1 MKCELQLWPLVE
13 QWSRELTLAIL
24 IKRGT
29 ATVHHLLVGQWPAVP
44 LAACDP
50 LQQQLHV
57 MGPACVVCLS
67 PVWRTVVVAVLST
80 AACCTLLGLT
90 AAYTPRIH
98 AIMEEVGGQFN
109 VNMQEG
115 SLLIPNLHFEHIPL
129 KCNPC

>member
-1 MKCELQLWPLVE
+1 
-13 QWSRELTLAIL
+13 
-24 IKRGT
+24 
-29 ATVHHLLVGQWPAVP
+29 
-44 LAACDP
+44 
-50 LQQQLHV
+50 

-67 PVWRTVVVAVLST
+67 PVWRTVVVAALST

-98 AIMEEVGGQFN
+98 SIMEEVGGQFN